1 MEVLLKHSDT
11 TDYRNSAGSTP
22 LTGAAQNGREQT
34 VSILLAHKADPEM
47 GDKYN
52 ITVLMWAAI
61 NGHKEVFQILL
72 ESGATLKN
80 PWATDAR
87 NNLPIYNDLQ

>member
-1 MEVLLKHSDT
+1 
-11 TDYRNSAGSTP
+11 
-22 LTGAAQNGREQT
+22 
-34 VSILLAHKADPEM
+34 M

-80 PWATDAR
+80 PWAIDAR